1 MKITKKYLTQ
11 LGYEIVGAAIEVHK
25 QLGPGLLES
34 IYEECLAYELQ
45 LRGFDAKRQVKVP
58 VFYKGKKVKDDLS
71 IDILVENCI
80 IVETKSVQ
88 EFHPVFESQLLTY
101 MKLSE
106 IPKGFLINFN
116 VTNITKEGLKPF
128 VNELFEELEDE

>member
-34 IYEECLAYELQ
+34 ISEECLAYELQ
-45 LRGFDAKRQVKVP
+45 LRGFDTKRQVKVP
-58 VFYKGKKVKDDLS
+58 VLYKGKKVKDDLS

-80 IVETKSVQ
+80 IVETKSVK
-88 EFHPVFESQLLTY
+88 EFHPVWESQLLTY
-101 MKLSE
+101 MKLAE
-106 IPKGFLINFN
+106 KPKGFLINFN